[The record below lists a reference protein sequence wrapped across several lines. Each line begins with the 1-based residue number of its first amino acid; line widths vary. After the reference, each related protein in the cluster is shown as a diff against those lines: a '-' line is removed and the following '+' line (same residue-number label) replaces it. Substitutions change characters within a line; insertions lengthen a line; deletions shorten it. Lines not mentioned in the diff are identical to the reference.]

1 MNSDEETMQLFAREM
16 VKKDAMTEE
25 LKLAILR
32 ERDLSRTE
40 WVDKENA
47 LNRVRL
53 LEARVEEA
61 LLEAKGAL
69 LGDSDILAVIEIL
82 EAAPRGGG
90 KL

>member
-82 EAAPRGGG
+82 EAALRGGG